1 MNQSLPQDVLDQIA
15 VEERHF
21 AEAPHAFFE
30 AWIRG
35 VEIAGPEWFGD
46 GTPEGLQRA
55 TSKWDLRP
63 RVLLLNDALDVLSGG
78 QRMFLSAMV
87 SFYNAHEGGAMLKRC
102 GFEGLSDLGGL
113 DLERRKVIAD
123 LVLTYSG
130 R

>member
-63 RVLLLNDALDVLSGG
+63 RVLTPWMS
-78 QRMFLSAMV
+78 
-87 SFYNAHEGGAMLKRC
+87 
-102 GFEGLSDLGGL
+102 
-113 DLERRKVIAD
+113 
-123 LVLTYSG
+123 
-130 R
+130 